1 MENYLKILE
10 KLSKDPNDSGNQH
23 KLLTVL
29 NDILTN
35 LKQMDKKPLTQIQQS
50 FENALY
56 DLVIQSRATNDI
68 IVRYIY
74 YIYKYIFDA
83 GHSSHV
89 SDFINK
95 YSLVLHSKTPSNI
108 KGTILW
114 LLGKVCTKC
123 EYKTPNMVELIRTL
137 LKYIKNT
144 SDNLNKIRT
153 LGLIS
158 RLLMLKLPFFVNVIP
173 DVLKMLF
180 KQEKYCEEKKEVLKC
195 LYALIFYLNPQT
207 IEKNYEYI
215 MEIIKNCFENDD
227 VKIRNLAIKIF
238 ISLHTEKVFDV
249 TIVKQK
255 IIRKGPG
262 EQLKNFLEVLLF
274 VGTFFTYKIQVSDR
288 VKICYLEIIN
298 QLFIMNKEF
307 INSSESLI
315 PKIYDL
321 ILTDFPLEI
330 NSNGGLNI
338 VNVKKEKEEITKNKI
353 NLELN
358 KSIEKLYR
366 TFIRVVYNISY
377 RKNLLQHLFKR
388 LNESQYYLDKLEN
401 SSLIK
406 ETQTKQSEKGK
417 KERKFTIQQVNALLI
432 SLIEFSENN
441 YDIFELSYKSFQD
454 LPQNISVYVTSSI
467 RSFRI
472 LISRFLANLAYF
484 LPSYRISILTL
495 VLNMS
500 SVAHSEVVSLR
511 NTSLYFINKD
521 NPEYKYSII
530 IKTNIDLLKDIC
542 NCLAL
547 ILTMFSHKSHGLPV
561 DTALNAL
568 GRAKNII
575 LGNLVNESDNP
586 KYRSILEI
594 ANNYTSVD
602 LHAYKESGWIII
614 QGLCSMDRTWLYSN
628 AQSFFFLWKY
638 IFNDLTCEISEFDI
652 RRNEYKDALT
662 NEFFVKK
669 AALASLRKFILT
681 VGDNFMNTQIFS
693 ENIKE
698 ILPNLLKFFLPY
710 NKKTAINF
718 YNEHFRL
725 AYQEAKMFLYDVFFS
740 IPIELYNNKFN
751 SLLYP
756 LTDEII
762 CNTFTDTNYEHIY
775 SCLNQL
781 DNFMCNKNLDL
792 DNNEKEP
799 EFIVDNF
806 VVEKFNFKLQNLLS
820 KNFQFVLSAIKL
832 FVEIMLNKNLNMKNR
847 IAIFQHF
854 LMNITDVIKK
864 GNLSKN
870 DIGNYN
876 KIVNIALGM
885 YLTIKNSCKR
895 NILII
900 NDEGTFAN
908 VKMIFDF
915 CYKVKD
921 DGLLRLLASEGH
933 SYLIQSSSDIKGSL
947 IYYLEQSNI
956 LLTNEATVTTNDYI
970 DILYMIANIF
980 RNVSFKEIK
989 KCLDQYINFLISY
1002 YNNAE
1007 EYFSN
1012 PFVTQS
1018 IYIIIDRL
1026 LKNGELQFARMLLQ
1040 NYKSNCLFLNMSNSY
1055 FFKDLFEISSLA
1067 EIRFLIV
1074 LAELNENIKKNE
1086 EELMKIILYK
1096 YLRDEKYRSQKIQK
1110 NFLYFVKTLMK
1121 CNPKLKDLIL
1131 SENFISFLFETKE
1144 NFYEQKIS
1152 FEILINILI
1161 GDTNIN
1167 KKFNLKSRMEYLVN
1181 YINNLYNK
1189 NRSFYFNYI
1198 IFTRNF
1204 RHIPSNVLIY
1214 DKNSYDENLHAI
1226 SSYIDFDNFSHHNFD
1241 VLYKDYHLIKLA
1253 KFLIRIFLEK
1263 NYLSV
1268 LLLLNMIKE
1277 LVQNQLILYSQETKK
1292 EMRMDSLKSEDN
1304 SLSSQK
1310 NQTLITIRKL
1320 DFYMHLH
1327 LKKFLIKIIQ
1337 NCLIESLDK
1346 ILVTHSNAIIEVL
1359 NYLMS
1364 TSMVLVTCEE
1374 SWEIKI
1380 LGIELLDEIIQKFS
1394 NIIDPRTEDN
1404 SLLIQQYEVQIQSC
1418 IRIIFTNNISIKSV
1432 YKGLKLIYMFIT
1444 IPISTDSI
1452 YIKKVSNMVDLKDLK
1467 KNEFSITSGGANS
1480 STSFSEKADHILI
1493 CKKLTF
1499 FCKLYL
1505 SSKSNDTNIINC
1517 YDPINSRVGQI
1528 KIYAKNITGDYRKSI
1543 NEFFDEN
1550 IKIFFDDIIKMLDD
1564 FFIVLTYDQTTARN
1578 SKKYEFLFHGNRIAF
1593 SETKIFKYGQV
1604 YIKILS
1610 MLFNDP
1616 KLKGIHIDEEQ
1627 ITRLIN
1633 LIFYYINHYS
1643 VKKISNNNEEINE
1656 KDKIDLSLNS
1666 VMMCELVDSFIK
1678 ILNNSNKIFDMSKN
1692 LILEI
1697 IKLCVYLI
1705 EFGIIEMN
1713 LQVLMIL
1720 SNILSKYSS
1729 NIEKDL
1735 SKEDKFYIVENI
1747 SKIEYYYWNKTN
1759 FIKNDN
1765 LSFIEINSYIL
1776 EFICKYYDEI
1786 KENEGIE
1793 EYFYNNLIFLLSC
1806 FKNYSSQ
1813 TSKICLGKIFNIMLI
1828 IPSKEILT
1836 IFISEIKNTLVQI
1849 VEVFD
1854 KFFILYYMILQ
1865 YISKTQNEE
1874 LLEEIKSIFYEDILK
1889 SFLENQKLFSII
1901 NKSTLIALSQ
1911 NFDNRIQD
1919 FIQEY
1924 IFIIIENGFLIPY
1937 FTDEM
1942 QNIILTFIV
1951 KCNENEKRR
1960 EFIKIIVLTLCDH
1973 NESFNQQQLSIFIFK
1988 LFNRDLEVFNEDE
2001 FKDIIDENFRKE
2013 VENLIE
2019 KQKILLKQ
2027 QEEKRKKEEEDRKKK
2042 EEEEQKEREEKRKKF
2057 EENRNKSG
2065 LKPISGGKIKAIKF
2079 GNK

>member
-1 MENYLKILE
+1 MENYLKVLE
-10 KLSKDPNDSGNQH
+10 KLSKDPNDSVNQH

-29 NDILTN
+29 NDILVN
-35 LKQMDKKPLTQIQQS
+35 LKQMEKKPLTQIQTQ

-89 SDFINK
+89 ADFINK
-95 YSLVLHSKTPSNI
+95 FSSVLHSKTPSNI

-123 EYKTPNMVELIRTL
+123 DYKTPNMVELIKTL
-137 LKYIKNT
+137 LKYIKST
-144 SDNLNKIRT
+144 SDNLNKYRS

-158 RLLMLKLPFFVNVIP
+158 RLLMLKLPFFVSVIP

-180 KQEKYCEEKKEVLKC
+180 KQERYCDNKKDILKC
-195 LYALIFYLNPQT
+195 LYAIIFYLNPQT

-215 MEIIKNCFENDD
+215 IEIIKNCFENNNI
-227 VKIRNLAIKIF
+227 KIRNLAIKIY

-255 IIRKGPG
+255 IIRKGQG

-274 VGTFFTYKIQVSDR
+274 VGTFFSCKVQVSDK
-288 VKICYLEIIN
+288 VKMCYLEIII

-307 INSSESLI
+307 INSSESLV

-330 NSNGGLNI
+330 NSNEGLNI
-338 VNVKKEKEEITKNKI
+338 VNVKKEKEETTSKI
-353 NLELN
+353 NYELN
-358 KSIEKLYR
+358 KSIERLYR
-366 TFIRVVYNISY
+366 TFIRVVYNIQY
-377 RKNLLQHLFKR
+377 RKHLLQHLFKR

-401 SSLIK
+401 SFSGK
-406 ETQTKQSEKGK
+406 EMVSKPEKGK
-417 KERKFTIQQVNALLI
+417 KERKFSIQQVNGLLI

-441 YDIFELSYKSFQD
+441 YDIFELTYKSFQD

-467 RSFRI
+467 RSFRL
-472 LISRFLANLAYF
+472 LISRVLANLAYF

-500 SVAHSEVVSLR
+500 SVAHSEIVSLR
-511 NTSLYFINKD
+511 NTSLFFINKE
-521 NPEYKYSII
+521 NPEYKYSLI

-594 ANNYTSVD
+594 ANNYNSVD

-628 AQSFFFLWKY
+628 SNTFFFLWKY
-638 IFNDLTCEISEFDI
+638 IFNELTCEISEFDI

-681 VGDNFMNTQIFS
+681 VGDNFMNTKIFTD
-693 ENIKE
+693 NIKD

-718 YNEHFRL
+718 YNDHFRI

-740 IPIELYNNKFN
+740 IPIELYSNKFN
-751 SLLYP
+751 NLLYP

-781 DNFMCNKNLDL
+781 DNFMCNQNLDL
-792 DNNEKEP
+792 DKYEKEP
-799 EFIVDNF
+799 EYVVDNF
-806 VVEKFNFKLQNLLS
+806 VVEKFNFKLQNILS

-832 FVEIMLNKNLNMKNR
+832 FVEIMLNKKLNMKNR
-847 IAIFQHF
+847 TAIFQHF
-854 LMNITDVIKK
+854 LMNVTDVIKK
-864 GNLSKN
+864 GNLSKE

-895 NILII
+895 NIIII

-921 DGLLRLLASEGH
+921 DGLLRLIASEGH

-956 LLTNEATVTTNDYI
+956 LLTNEAKVTTNDYI

-1018 IYIIIDRL
+1018 IYIIIDTL
-1026 LKNGELQFARMLLQ
+1026 LKNGELQFTRMLLQ

-1086 EELMKIILYK
+1086 EDLMRIILYK

-1110 NFLYFVKTLMK
+1110 NFLFFVKILMK

-1144 NFYEQKIS
+1144 SFYEQKLS

-1161 GDTNIN
+1161 GDNIN
-1167 KKFNLKSRMEYLVN
+1167 TKKFNLKSRMEYLVN

-1204 RHIPSNVLIY
+1204 RHIPSNILIY

-1253 KFLIRIFLEK
+1253 KFLIRIYLEK

-1277 LVQNQLILYSQETKK
+1277 LVQNQLLLYSQETKK

-1346 ILVTHSNAIIEVL
+1346 ILVKHNNAIIEVL

-1444 IPISTDSI
+1444 IPISTDSV
-1452 YIKKVSNMVDLKDLK
+1452 YIKKVNNMVDLKDLK
-1467 KNEFSITSGGANS
+1467 KNEFSITSGGPNS

-1550 IKIFFDDIIKMLDD
+1550 IQIFFDDIVKMLDD
-1564 FFIVLTYDQTTARN
+1564 FFIVLTYDQSTARK
-1578 SKKYEFLFHGNRIAF
+1578 SKKYAFLFHGNRIAF
-1593 SETKIFKYGQV
+1593 SETKIFKYGQI

-1616 KLKGIHIDEEQ
+1616 KLKGIHLEEEN

-1633 LIFYYINHYS
+1633 LIFYYINHYF
-1643 VKKISNNNEEINE
+1643 VKKISNTNNEEMSE

-1678 ILNNSNKIFDMSKN
+1678 ILNNSNQIFEMSKN

-1697 IKLCVYLI
+1697 IKLSINLI
-1705 EFGIIEMN
+1705 EFSIIEMN

-1720 SNILSKYSS
+1720 SFILSKYSLKV
-1729 NIEKDL
+1729 EKDFN
-1735 SKEDKFYIVENI
+1735 KEDKLFIVETI
-1747 SKIEYYYWNKTN
+1747 SKILFYYWNKN
-1759 FIKNDN
+1759 NLIKNDN
-1765 LSFIEINSYIL
+1765 ISFIEVNSYVL
-1776 EFICKYYDEI
+1776 EFICKFYEELKD
-1786 KENEGIE
+1786 NEGIE
-1793 EYFYNNLIFLLSC
+1793 EYFYNNLIYLFNC

-1813 TSKICLGKIFNIMLI
+1813 TAKICAGKIFNIMLI
-1828 IPSKEILT
+1828 ISDKEILYL
-1836 IFISEIKNTLVQI
+1836 FISEIKKTLEQI
-1849 VEVFD
+1849 STIFD
-1854 KFFILYYMILQ
+1854 KFFLLYYMILQ

-1874 LLEEIKSIFYEDILK
+1874 LLEEIKCIFYEEFLK
-1889 SFLENQKLFSII
+1889 VFLENQKLFTII
-1901 NKSTLIALSQ
+1901 NKSTLISLSQ

-1924 IFIIIENGFLIPY
+1924 IFTIIESGYFIPY
-1937 FTDEM
+1937 FTEDL
-1942 QNIILTFIV
+1942 QNIILTYII
-1951 KCNENEKRR
+1951 KCNENEKRK
-1960 EFIKIIVLTLCDH
+1960 EFIKIIILALCDH
-1973 NESFNQQQLSIFIFK
+1973 SESFNQQQLSIFIFK
-1988 LFNRDLEVFNEDE
+1988 ILNKDLEALNEEE
-2001 FKDIIDENFRKE
+2001 FKECIDENLIKDI
-2013 VENLIE
+2013 ENLIE
-2019 KQKILLKQ
+2019 KQKILLKE
-2027 QEEKRKKEEEDRKKK
+2027 QEEKKKK
-2042 EEEEQKEREEKRKKF
+2042 EEEEKKRKEEQEKKELEEKRKKF
-2057 EENRNKSG
+2057 EENRGKSG
-2065 LKPISGGKIKAIKF
+2065 LKPIGGKIKALKF